1 MKKLKLLRLLTRE
14 NTKTMANEVTR
25 TNDLKKLIQTKLKTL
40 ATNVYFEEADDNALY
55 PHIVFTFRTID
66 LGDLVRQDYILEVDV
81 WDKGTSTTQVD
92 ELSDKVEDLL
102 QAKNLPQTNILPTFY
117 KIDRKSIKDEDKS
130 IKHRLIKFQIQNYVR

>member
-1 MKKLKLLRLLTRE
+1 
-14 NTKTMANEVTR
+14 MANEVTR

-40 ATNVYFEEADDNALY
+40 ATNVYFEEAADNALY
-55 PHIVFTFRTID
+55 PHIVFSFRTID
-66 LGDLVRQDYILEVDV
+66 LGDLARQDYILEVDI

>member
-1 MKKLKLLRLLTRE
+1 
-14 NTKTMANEVTR
+14 MANEVTR

-40 ATNVYFEEADDNALY
+40 ATNVYFEEASDNALY
-55 PHIVFTFRTID
+55 PHIVFSFRTID
-66 LGDLVRQDYILEVDV
+66 LGDLARQDYILEVDI

>member
-1 MKKLKLLRLLTRE
+1 
-14 NTKTMANEVTR
+14 MANEVTR

-40 ATNVYFEEADDNALY
+40 ATNVYFEEASDNALY
-55 PHIVFTFRTID
+55 PHIVFAFRTID
-66 LGDLVRQDYILEVDV
+66 LGDLARQDYILEVDI